1 MNRRG
6 FLGML
11 GAAIAGAAYDPDLAL
26 WVPGKKKIF
35 IPPAAGWL
43 KAVCPVNIGDMLTFA
58 GDSRRWRVTEVYPP
72 DGREIATIV
81 PEPVDLGFL
90 SDHRSGVSAKLTPA
104 LLCERM
110 TSIRRTVVIN
120 AQRRG

>member
-35 IPPAAGWL
+35 IRPPFTWAEFQARYILPAVRKLADDLDGATLARGGWIVWQRAGGCY
-43 KAVCPVNIGDMLTFA
+43 VCSND
-58 GDSRRWRVTEVYPP
+58 
-72 DGREIATIV
+72 
-81 PEPVDLGFL
+81 
-90 SDHRSGVSAKLTPA
+90 
-104 LLCERM
+104 
-110 TSIRRTVVIN
+110 
-120 AQRRG
+120 QRRG